1 MLSLGEN
8 QVLTAPYLLKQGYS
22 YDNLKGYVRSG
33 YLDSLGRGAYCRAGS
48 QPTVEAAITAMS
60 GQMGVPVHLGGRSA
74 LAKRGY
80 VHFVP
85 FTELPATVFMD
96 HGVRVP
102 AWFGHHYVGRFL
114 MRKTSFIKGNS
125 GIENDAGCPVSSPER
140 AVLEFL
146 LDVPARQLLNEAYQL
161 LEMMMTLR
169 PRLIEKLLSDCS
181 GSSFS
186 IRITSLRCV
195 VAWRFCAVAMGRKSC
210 NLSTRQSSMATTL
223 PSRCMG
229 QGILARADAQGRGLS
244 RHCSCNRCSGSTFG

>member
-1 MLSLGEN
+1 MNNTTAKNLKRLMLSLGEN

-85 FTELPATVFMD
+85 FTELPATIFMD

-102 AWFGHHYVGRFL
+102 AWFGHHYAGRFL

-140 AVLEFL
+140 AILEFL
-146 LDVPARQLLNEAYQL
+146 LDVPSRQLLNEAYQL

-169 PRLIEKLLSDCS
+169 PRLIEKLLSACS
-181 GSSFS
+181 SIKVKRLFFLLADDLNPPWWGRVAKEEIDLGAGCRVIDKDGSFNSKYN
-186 IRITSLRCV
+186 LV
-195 VAWRFCAVAMGRKSC
+195 VKPWRE
-210 NLSTRQSSMATTL
+210 
-223 PSRCMG
+223 
-229 QGILARADAQGRGLS
+229 I
-244 RHCSCNRCSGSTFG
+244 

>member
-1 MLSLGEN
+1 MNNTTAKNLKRLMLSLGEN

-102 AWFGHHYVGRFL
+102 AWFGHHYAGRFL

-140 AVLEFL
+140 AILEFL
-146 LDVPARQLLNEAYQL
+146 LDVPSRQLLNEAYQL

-181 GSSFS
+181 SIKVKRLFFLLADDLNPPWWERVGKEEIDLGAGCRVIDKDGSFNSKYN
-186 IRITSLRCV
+186 LV
-195 VAWRFCAVAMGRKSC
+195 VKPWRE
-210 NLSTRQSSMATTL
+210 
-223 PSRCMG
+223 
-229 QGILARADAQGRGLS
+229 I
-244 RHCSCNRCSGSTFG
+244 